1 MTPHNSAVDNSAPDI
16 SAADASVPHLPLTNP
31 SLRYRIP
38 LYPSQFLVAMAIVS
52 LGPLLDPMMTDL
64 GIPLKQG
71 GLISAGL
78 FLGNAAAVIVLNTA
92 LARLSSKRTLVGA
105 TVLQGTG
112 LIVAGLVSWNL
123 WSLLATYLFIGF
135 SGALMNTTCW
145 VWVSAHMRLDRAG
158 AALRMILFFALAMM
172 SVPLIL
178 GVTLDTGFSW
188 RLILVAEGCLSL
200 LVAVSAAVLP
210 LLDVRGRQNI
220 RLSQFRM
227 VVARD
232 RKLLLGIV
240 IAGFTYVGAEMTLNI
255 WLPKFE
261 IEVFDAT
268 DTWASLSVTLFW
280 VGLIVGRLLVMTL
293 TRRYSPARLL
303 LVCAFVLAVFVV
315 AIAVAP
321 TQAVSLV
328 FAVGAGLGASASY
341 GLIGS
346 YAGRFPGWQAA
357 VGTSLFILSGGLG
370 AITFP
375 YLMGPVASAAGFRI
389 ALGLIAVPAL
399 AYGAAS
405 LLIHARAG
413 EGRGWRLVAS
423 EPEPGRPGA

>member
-1 MTPHNSAVDNSAPDI
+1 MTPDNSAASSYP
-16 SAADASVPHLPLTNP
+16 ADATLANP
-31 SLRYRIP
+31 GLRHRIP

-64 GIPLKQG
+64 GIPLDQG

-78 FLGNAAAVIVLNTA
+78 FLGNVAAIVVLNTA
-92 LARLSSKRTLVGA
+92 LARLPAKRALVGA
-105 TVLQGTG
+105 TVLQGVG
-112 LIVAGLVSWNL
+112 LVAAGLVPWNL
-123 WSLLATYLFIGF
+123 WSLFAAYLLVGF
-135 SGALMNTTCW
+135 SGALINTTCW
-145 VWVSAHMRLDRAG
+145 VWVSAHMKHDRAA

-178 GVTLDTGFSW
+178 GVALDAGVSW
-188 RLILVAEGCLSL
+188 RWILVAEGCLAL
-200 LVAVSAAVLP
+200 LVAATAGFLP
-210 LLDVRGRQNI
+210 LLDVCGRQNV
-220 RLSQFRM
+220 RLSQFRE
-227 VVARD
+227 VVAHD

-261 IEVFDAT
+261 IEVFGAS

-280 VGLIVGRLLVMTL
+280 VGLIAGRLTVMTL

-303 LVCAFVLAVFVV
+303 LVCACTLAVFVV
-315 AIAVAP
+315 ALALAP
-321 TQAVSLV
+321 SQVVSLI

-357 VGTSLFILSGGLG
+357 VATSLFILSGGLG
-370 AITFP
+370 SIVFP
-375 YLMGPVASAAGFRI
+375 YLLGPLASSVGFRF
-389 ALGLIAVPAL
+389 ALGMVAVPAL

-405 LLIHARAG
+405 LLIRARAG
-413 EGRGWRLVAS
+413 EGRGWRL
-423 EPEPGRPGA
+423 G

>member
-1 MTPHNSAVDNSAPDI
+1 MTPDNSAASSYP
-16 SAADASVPHLPLTNP
+16 ADATLANP
-31 SLRYRIP
+31 SLRHRIP

-64 GIPLKQG
+64 GIPLDQG

-78 FLGNAAAVIVLNTA
+78 FLGNVAAIVVLNTA
-92 LARLSSKRTLVGA
+92 LARLSAKGVLVGA
-105 TVLQGTG
+105 TVLQGVG
-112 LIVAGLVSWNL
+112 LVAAGLVPWNL
-123 WSLLATYLFIGF
+123 WSLFAAYLLVGF
-135 SGALMNTTCW
+135 SGALINTTCW
-145 VWVSAHMRLDRAG
+145 VWVSAHMKQDRAA

-172 SVPLIL
+172 SVPLII
-178 GVTLDTGFSW
+178 GVALDAGVSW
-188 RLILVAEGCLSL
+188 RWILVAEGCLAL
-200 LVAVSAAVLP
+200 LVAATAGFLP
-210 LLDVRGRQNI
+210 LLDVCGRQNV
-220 RLSQFRM
+220 RLSQFRE
-227 VVARD
+227 VVAHD

-261 IEVFDAT
+261 IEVFGAS

-280 VGLIVGRLLVMTL
+280 VGLIAGRLTVMTL

-303 LVCAFVLAVFVV
+303 LVCACTLAVFVV
-315 AIAVAP
+315 ALALAP
-321 TQAVSLV
+321 SQVVSLV

-357 VGTSLFILSGGLG
+357 VATSLFILSGGLG
-370 AITFP
+370 SIVFP
-375 YLMGPVASAAGFRI
+375 YLLGPLASSVGFRF
-389 ALGLIAVPAL
+389 ALGMVAVPAL

-405 LLIHARAG
+405 LLIRARAG
-413 EGRGWRLVAS
+413 EGRGWRLS
-423 EPEPGRPGA
+423 Q

>member
-1 MTPHNSAVDNSAPDI
+1 MTPDNSAASSYP
-16 SAADASVPHLPLTNP
+16 ADATLANP
-31 SLRYRIP
+31 SLRHRIP

-64 GIPLKQG
+64 GIPLDQG

-78 FLGNAAAVIVLNTA
+78 FLGNVAAIVVLNTA
-92 LARLSSKRTLVGA
+92 LARLSAKRVLVGA
-105 TVLQGTG
+105 TVLQGVG
-112 LIVAGLVSWNL
+112 LVAAGLVPWNL
-123 WSLLATYLFIGF
+123 WSLFAAYLLVGF
-135 SGALMNTTCW
+135 SGALINTTCW
-145 VWVSAHMRLDRAG
+145 VWVSAHMKQDRAA

-178 GVTLDTGFSW
+178 GVALDAGVSW
-188 RLILVAEGCLSL
+188 RWILVAEGCLAL
-200 LVAVSAAVLP
+200 LVAATAGFLP
-210 LLDVRGRQNI
+210 LLDVCGRQNI
-220 RLSQFRM
+220 RLSQFRE
-227 VVARD
+227 VVAHD

-261 IEVFDAT
+261 IEVFGAS

-280 VGLIVGRLLVMTL
+280 VGLIAGRLTVMTL

-303 LVCAFVLAVFVV
+303 LVCACTLAVFVV
-315 AIAVAP
+315 ALALAP
-321 TQAVSLV
+321 SQVVSLV

-357 VGTSLFILSGGLG
+357 VATSLFILSGGLG
-370 AITFP
+370 SIVFP
-375 YLMGPVASAAGFRI
+375 YLLGPLASSVGFRF
-389 ALGLIAVPAL
+389 ALGMVAVPAL

-405 LLIHARAG
+405 LLIRARAG
-413 EGRGWRLVAS
+413 EGRGWRLS
-423 EPEPGRPGA
+423 Q

>member
-1 MTPHNSAVDNSAPDI
+1 MTPENSV
-16 SAADASVPHLPLTNP
+16 ADADLATPG
-31 SLRYRIP
+31 LRHRIP

-64 GIPLKQG
+64 GIPLDQG

-78 FLGNAAAVIVLNTA
+78 FLGNVTAIVVLNTA
-92 LARLSSKRTLVGA
+92 LARLSAKRTLVGA
-105 TVLQGTG
+105 TVLQGAG
-112 LIVAGLVSWNL
+112 LVAAGLVSWNL
-123 WSLLATYLFIGF
+123 WSLFVAYLLVGF

-145 VWVSAHMRLDRAG
+145 VWVSAHVKQDRAA

-178 GVTLDTGFSW
+178 GVALDAGASW
-188 RLILVAEGCLSL
+188 RWILVAEGCLAL
-200 LVAVSAAVLP
+200 LAAATAVFLP
-210 LLDVRGRQNI
+210 LLDVCGRQNI
-220 RLSQFRM
+220 RLSQFRE
-227 VVARD
+227 VVAHD
-232 RKLLLGIV
+232 RRLLLGIV

-255 WLPKFE
+255 WLPKFQ
-261 IEVFDAT
+261 IEVFGAS

-280 VGLIVGRLLVMTL
+280 VGLIAGRLAVMTL
-293 TRRYSPARLL
+293 TGRYSPARLL
-303 LVCAFVLAVFVV
+303 LVCACTLAVF
-315 AIAVAP
+315 AVALALAP
-321 TQAVSLV
+321 SQVVSLV

-357 VGTSLFILSGGLG
+357 VATSLFILSGGLG
-370 AITFP
+370 SIVFP
-375 YLMGPVASAAGFRI
+375 YLIGPLASAAGFRI
-389 ALGLIAVPAL
+389 ALGMVAVPAL
-399 AYGAAS
+399 GCGVAS

-423 EPEPGRPGA
+423 ESEA

>member
-1 MTPHNSAVDNSAPDI
+1 MTPDNSAASSYP
-16 SAADASVPHLPLTNP
+16 ADATLANP
-31 SLRYRIP
+31 GLRHRIP

-64 GIPLKQG
+64 GIPLDQG

-78 FLGNAAAVIVLNTA
+78 FLGNVAAIVVLNTA
-92 LARLSSKRTLVGA
+92 LARLSAKRALVGA
-105 TVLQGTG
+105 TVLQGVG
-112 LIVAGLVSWNL
+112 LVAAGLVPWNL
-123 WSLLATYLFIGF
+123 WSLFAAYLLVGF
-135 SGALMNTTCW
+135 SGALINTTCW
-145 VWVSAHMRLDRAG
+145 VWVSAHMKQDRAA

-178 GVTLDTGFSW
+178 GVALDAGVSW
-188 RLILVAEGCLSL
+188 RWILVAEGCLAL
-200 LVAVSAAVLP
+200 LVAATAGFLP
-210 LLDVRGRQNI
+210 LLDVCGRQNI
-220 RLSQFRM
+220 RLSQFRE
-227 VVARD
+227 VVAHD

-261 IEVFDAT
+261 IEVFGAS

-280 VGLIVGRLLVMTL
+280 VGLIAGRLTVMTL

-303 LVCAFVLAVFVV
+303 LVCACTLAVFVV
-315 AIAVAP
+315 ALALAP
-321 TQAVSLV
+321 SQVVSLV

-357 VGTSLFILSGGLG
+357 VATSLFILSGGLG
-370 AITFP
+370 SIVFP
-375 YLMGPVASAAGFRI
+375 YLLGPLASSVGFRF
-389 ALGLIAVPAL
+389 ALGMVAVPAL

-405 LLIHARAG
+405 LLIRARAG
-413 EGRGWRLVAS
+413 EGRGWRLS
-423 EPEPGRPGA
+423 Q